1 MPLEELYKLMKDQLL
16 YMYEHNKDSV
26 VLGQME
32 FFAVFKAV
40 CDLMQIKHITDKQ

>member
-26 VLGQME
+26 VLQAHHG
-32 FFAVFKAV
+32 
-40 CDLMQIKHITDKQ
+40 